1 MEAPAQAKVKTQE
14 FTWSVGG
21 DTEEASRRA
30 GGAGVLCAHWIVN
43 ALNQGVWSQRV
54 GALAYATS
62 PIFWSS

>member
-21 DTEEASRRA
+21 DTEEASRGA

-43 ALNQGVWSQRV
+43 G
-54 GALAYATS
+54 
-62 PIFWSS
+62 